1 MTATTTWRLRL
12 PEEVVFGRGTRHQ
25 LPDLLPAGARVL
37 VVASRSTASLVE
49 ELLPGADSE
58 VARVMVA
65 GEPVLDAV
73 GAEVERVRSTA
84 PDVVLAVGGG
94 SVLDTAKAL
103 AAFLPNHAHAPRDH
117 LEVVGAG
124 HPLTADPL
132 PVVAVP
138 TTSGTGAE
146 ATHNAVL
153 SVPDAARK
161 VSLRD
166 PRLTPRIALV
176 DPELSERVPHAV
188 AVAAGLDAAV
198 QLVEAAAT
206 PLASPPTTAAALTG
220 AEVALPAL
228 GRLVHG
234 TATDADRDALAYGA
248 LLSGIALANSKLG
261 TVHGFAAVL
270 GGHRDLAHGA
280 LCGWF
285 AAPVLAATV
294 EHLRAGQPSS
304 SPASSPSPSPALE
317 RYAQLATLATGAPA
331 GPEALADWFA
341 AIVVAAELPAL
352 DLDGLPTEEVV
363 VAVQEASSTRG
374 NPVALSTDQLRRLL
388 AEVAATHNG

>member
-1 MTATTTWRLRL
+1 MTVTAAWRLRL
-12 PEEVVFGRGTRHQ
+12 PQEVVFGRGARHQ

-37 VVASRSTASLVE
+37 AVVSASTAGMVD
-49 ELLPGADSE
+49 ELLPDADSE
-58 VARVMVA
+58 VARVMVS

-73 GAEVERVRSTA
+73 SAEVERVRPAA
-84 PDVVLAVGGG
+84 PDLVLAAGGG

-103 AAFLPNHAHAPRDH
+103 AAFLTNQEHAPRDY

-124 HPLTADPL
+124 YPLTTDPL

-138 TTSGTGAE
+138 TTAGTGAE

-153 SVPDAARK
+153 GVPDAARK

-176 DPELSERVPHAV
+176 DPECSEQVPHAV

-206 PLASPPTTAAALTG
+206 PLASPPTTTAALTG
-220 AEVALPAL
+220 AEAALPAL
-228 GRLVHG
+228 ERLVEG
-234 TATDADRDALAYGA
+234 SASQADRDALAYGA

-285 AAPVLAATV
+285 AAPVLSATM
-294 EHLRAGQPSS
+294 EQLRAEQPSS
-304 SPASSPSPSPALE
+304 ALE
-317 RYAQLATLATGAPA
+317 RYAQLATLATGEPA
-331 GPEALADWFA
+331 EPEALADWFA
-341 AIVVAAELPAL
+341 EVVAAAALPTL
-352 DLDGLPTEEVV
+352 DLDDLPTEEVV
-363 VAVQEASSTRG
+363 TAVQQASSTRG
-374 NPVALSTDQLRRLL
+374 NPVALSTDRLRRLL